1 MFISGLLRMQYFFST
16 RMFYI
21 LHIYEN
27 PTFRL
32 VEPYIPPGGGDEAT
46 ALSSG
51 FGKELMDG
59 DGTIRMD
66 F

>member
-1 MFISGLLRMQYFFST
+1 MR
-16 RMFYI
+16 
-21 LHIYEN
+21 
-27 PTFRL
+27 
-32 VEPYIPPGGGDEAT
+32 IPLFDLSIRIFPQWEGGDEAT